1 MDRFTRKFAQIVP
14 SIRDMDREVL
24 EKQKLC
30 GQRKVIEIGGRSV
43 ETFWH
48 RSAYTDAP
56 LLLELH
62 GGGMVLGYAAADD
75 ALRQTAADITG
86 ATVVGVDYCTAPE
99 YPYPMAIEEIAAL
112 IDEIDLHPDHYGIRP
127 RKLAIMGFS
136 GGANLA
142 VAVALRRNA
151 YEGRH
156 VDALLLH
163 YPIVDLATEP
173 ADKPPQDD
181 ALPDEVCKA
190 FNELYC
196 GESDPRDPY
205 ISPLFADES
214 MLKLLP
220 PSVIVAAE
228 HDGLAAE
235 GKVFADK
242 LKVLGTD
249 TRFSCTSEV
258 SHGYIE
264 DYYNPGIY
272 AVRGGKPEGQR
283 YETFMKHAQQAYEAS
298 LKELKVLLGE

>member
-14 SIRDMDREVL
+14 SIREMDREEL
-24 EKQKLC
+24 ARQQLLGEKKF
-30 GQRKVIEIGGRSV
+30 IEVGGRQV
-43 ETFWH
+43 ETWWH
-48 RSAYTDAP
+48 RGPDPEAP
-56 LLLELH
+56 LILELH

-75 ALRQTAADITG
+75 ALRQTAAQITG

-99 YPYPMAIEEIAAL
+99 YPYPMAIEEIIEL
-112 IDEIDLHPDHYGIRP
+112 IKELQRNSGKYGIEP
-127 RKLAIMGFS
+127 KSIGIMGFS

-142 VAVALRRNA
+142 VAVAMRCNSSQEA
-151 YEGRH
+151 H

-173 ADKPPQDD
+173 SAKPPQDD

-196 GESDPRDPY
+196 EDTDPKDPY
-205 ISPLFADES
+205 ISPMFAEDEL
-214 MLKLLP
+214 LKVLP
-220 PSVIVAAE
+220 PAVIVTAE

-235 GKVFADK
+235 GKAFAERLAGLG
-242 LKVLGTD
+242 LKVS
-249 TRFSCTSEV
+249 FSRTPEV

-272 AVRGGKPEGQR
+272 RVRGGRTEGQR
-283 YETFMKHAQQAYEAS
+283 YETLMKHAAPAFEAS
-298 LKELKVLLGE
+298 CEELKRILG